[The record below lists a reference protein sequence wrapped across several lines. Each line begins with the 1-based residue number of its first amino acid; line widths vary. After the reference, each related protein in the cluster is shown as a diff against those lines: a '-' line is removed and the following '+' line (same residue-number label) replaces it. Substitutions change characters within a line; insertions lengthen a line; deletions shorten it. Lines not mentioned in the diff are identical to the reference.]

1 MPQRPPIYTRVC
13 VCVRIHQCQHSNRCV
28 LASFLQYCIVDRE
41 RGELLYQLEDM
52 ENPSVLCSLLLA
64 SAKMLYCQEHVDR
77 DSCVRVSEKDGGGG
91 GERRRSDGME
101 CGERWGGQRRVRREE
116 GDDTKW
122 RGKVRE

>member
-1 MPQRPPIYTRVC
+1 MPQWPHIHPC
-13 VCVRIHQCQHSNRCV
+13 VCVYVHISAQHSNRCV

-77 DSCVRVSEKDGGGG
+77 DSCVRVSGRMGVEWGEEEK
-91 GERRRSDGME
+91 
-101 CGERWGGQRRVRREE
+101 
-116 GDDTKW
+116 
-122 RGKVRE
+122 